1 MHVCIFVEG
10 IQYPTARVKLALTG
24 CDFDLRKVNRF
35 SQGYGSSAL
44 GLTWPRIH
52 SSPLARGIKTKTMET
67 KLNYIQNRYIWAVG
81 KISSFD
87 IGRHGKAQMLCLID
101 IHNKSRLEHLDKFE
115 TCTFKTCIMI
125 ITILN

>member
-1 MHVCIFVEG
+1 M
-10 IQYPTARVKLALTG
+10 ALTG
-24 CDFDLRKVNRF
+24 CDFDHDLRRSTWLVKAMA
-35 SQGYGSSAL
+35 AL
-44 GLTWPRIH
+44 PGVGLTWPRIH

-101 IHNKSRLEHLDKFE
+101 IHNKSRLQHLDKFE
-115 TCTFKTCIMI
+115 TCTFKICLMI
-125 ITILN
+125 ITVLN